1 MVGSFKI
8 TNLNLNLILK
18 ETCVCI
24 LLAKNSDYR
33 MATKI
38 TSSKKTTPKKKPIIK
53 KDSGTFKAKL
63 TRFLVKTFLWFIG
76 LSIFFVVV
84 FKFIPVPFTPLMV
97 IRAIEHKLDGNENHF
112 SHDWEPIENI
122 SINLQ
127 KAVIASE
134 DGNFLTHSGFDFS
147 AMQKAIKNNSRGR
160 RIKGGSTISQQTAK
174 NVFLW
179 QGRSYLRKGLE
190 AYFTVLIE
198 IIWGKERIME
208 VYLNSI
214 EMGNGVYGAQA
225 ATQHW
230 YRKDATN
237 LTKMQAAGIAA
248 ILPNPRKFS
257 ATSSSSY
264 INNRKSKIV
273 RMMVNMGNQG
283 GV

>member
-1 MVGSFKI
+1 
-8 TNLNLNLILK
+8 
-18 ETCVCI
+18 
-24 LLAKNSDYR
+24 

-38 TSSKKTTPKKKPIIK
+38 TPRKSKQPIK
-53 KDSGTFKAKL
+53 KESTSFMSKL
-63 TRFLVKTFLWFIG
+63 TRFLFKILLWFLG
-76 LSIFFVVV
+76 LSLFFVVF
-84 FKFIPVPFTPLMV
+84 FKFVPVPFTPLMV
-97 IRAIEHKLDGNENHF
+97 IRGIENKVAGKEVFF

-122 SINLQ
+122 SMNLQ

-134 DGNFLTHSGFDFS
+134 DGTFLKHNGFDFV
-147 AMQKAIKNNSRGR
+147 AMQKAYKSNERGR

-225 ATQHW
+225 ATEHW
-230 YRKDATN
+230 YRKDASS
-237 LTKMQAAGIAA
+237 LTLIQAAGIAA
-248 ILPNPRKFS
+248 ILPNPRKYS
-257 ATSSSSY
+257 ATSSSTY
-264 INNRKSKIV
+264 INRRKAKIV
-273 RMMVNMGNQG
+273 RVMRQVGKIEYPK
-283 GV
+283 